1 MNPGA
6 NMTIGMRRRTAAI
19 VLGLVLAAWCQR
31 PASAQ
36 YGSYFGQNK
45 IAYDNF
51 RWKVYKSPHFDIYYY
66 PESEPFLNDIVSY
79 AESAYVRLSQE
90 LDHELRFRIPMVI
103 YKTHGEFEETNITL
117 EEVPEEVGAFAEPIQ
132 NRMVLPID
140 QPPDKLYKLIS
151 HELTHIF
158 QYSLFFEGYLGRAL
172 RARIPTWLV
181 EGMASYFGQDE
192 DSLDR
197 MFIRDAVV
205 NNYIPPIQALD
216 QLSYLNYR
224 YGHAVFDFI
233 EQDFGKEGVRNFVYE
248 YRKVLLTGNVEKAIK
263 EAFGTDID
271 AFNRN
276 FNRFLRK
283 KYFPV
288 LLEKKSPDDYGKE
301 IGIHTRGV
309 FTFSPTISPSGELIA
324 AIASPKMEADL
335 VVLSA
340 EDGKKVKNLTK
351 GWSNRY
357 RYLVTEAF
365 SGRRDLSWS
374 PTGDQIAVM
383 VRKENRRD
391 LAIYDSLHGKLERI
405 IPLKGIAQSAS
416 PAFSPDGKRIAFE
429 GNRDGVVDIFELD
442 LATKAIRNLTTDDD
456 YDGNPWYAADGQTLL
471 YNRRIGDSW
480 KIFSVDLADPTKK
493 TQLTFGASL
502 DLQPSY
508 SRDGKTVFF
517 SSDRGG
523 YGVFNIFAL
532 DVATGETRQY
542 TDVVGGCFAPV
553 EMAPRDGEPY
563 LVMSAYFD
571 GTFRLYRMPLRQPDA
586 QAAPETTA
594 AGAAEAEPFTP
605 PLQLKADTAN
615 AKPYKLR
622 WDLEAPSITIGV
634 ADDGTFLS
642 NVALQFSDLL
652 GDHRVGLQYYS
663 VADFSNFLVTYMNLK
678 HRTRWGSSVFD
689 LRDYYLSTDGFNVD
703 RRQAQRS
710 TGAEFFAQYP
720 FSRNYRLDGAV
731 VAVDTSQDL
740 FTGYTSFVD
749 TNTNTIVTTPNF
761 LSTSDRFIYLQPAIV
776 GDTTRYQ
783 SFGPFQG
790 HRFELGATYGI
801 HLSGDIPGNIVE
813 FHLDFRAYKQLTRRS
828 LIAFRAFGVVNK
840 GEREIFYGVG
850 GLNTLRGYDFRAF
863 YGSNVAAANLELR
876 FPFVDE
882 LRFPIGPIR
891 NIRGFLFLDA
901 GTAWLPGDQFYD
913 PDLRFVRAQPSVV
926 GGEVR
931 VTNIPFSWWDR
942 TNDRMQDLR
951 ASYGAGFQFLFLGGL
966 QLNWSWSKRLPYTRY
981 VDDFSD
987 PVVAHF
993 VPVKADVGGTRSE
1006 FYITFDW

>member
-1 MNPGA
+1 MTTPHWWRAATAFLALALTAWGA
-6 NMTIGMRRRTAAI
+6 SP
-19 VLGLVLAAWCQR
+19 V
-31 PASAQ
+31 SAQ
-36 YGSYFGQNK
+36 AIAYFGQNK

-51 RWKVYKSPHFDIYYY
+51 RWKVYKAPHFDVYYY
-66 PESEPFLNDIVSY
+66 PESEPFLDDIVSY
-79 AESAYVRLSQE
+79 AESAYVRLSKE

-117 EEVPEEVGAFAEPIQ
+117 EELPEAVGAFAEPIQ

-158 QYSLFFEGYLGRAL
+158 QYSLFFEGYIGRAL

-192 DSLDR
+192 ESLDR
-197 MFIRDAVV
+197 MVIRDAVV
-205 NNYIPPIQALD
+205 NNYIPPIQQLD
-216 QLSYLNYR
+216 SLSYLNYR

-233 EQDFGKEGVRNFVYE
+233 EQDYGKEGVRNFVYE

-301 IGIHTRGV
+301 IGIHKEGV

-324 AIASPKMEADL
+324 ALASPKMDLDL

-340 EDGKKVKNLTK
+340 EDGKKVRNLTK
-351 GWSNRY
+351 GWSNKY

-374 PTGDQIAVM
+374 PTGDQIVVF
-383 VRKENRRD
+383 VRKENKRE
-391 LAIYDSLHGKLERI
+391 LAIYDSLHGKLEKI
-405 IPLKGIAQSAS
+405 IPLRGIAQGAS

-429 GNRDGVVDIFELD
+429 GNKNGVVDIFELD
-442 LATKAIRNLTTDDD
+442 LKTKTIRNLTQDDD
-456 YDGNPWYAADGQTLL
+456 YDGNPWYAPDGATLL
-471 YNRRIGDSW
+471 YNRRIGSSW
-480 KIFSVDLADPTKK
+480 KIFSVDLADPTRK
-493 TQLTFGASL
+493 TQLTFGPSL

-517 SSDRGG
+517 TSDRGG

-532 DVATGETRQY
+532 DLASGETRQY
-542 TDVVGGCFAPV
+542 TDVVGGCFSPV
-553 EMAPRDGEPY
+553 EMAPREGEPY
-563 LVMSAYFD
+563 LVITAYFD
-571 GTFRLYRMPLRQPDA
+571 GTFRLYRMPLRQA
-586 QAAPETTA
+586 EAKTGAETGS
-594 AGAAEAEPFTP
+594 AGAPEAEPFEP
-605 PLQLKADTAN
+605 PLKLKADAAN
-615 AKPYKLR
+615 AKKYKAR
-622 WDLEAPSITIGV
+622 WDLEAPSISVGV

-652 GDHRVGLQYYS
+652 GDHRIGLQYYS
-663 VADFSNFLVTYMNLK
+663 VSSFSNFLATYTNLK
-678 HRTRWGSSVFD
+678 HRNRWGVTVFD
-689 LRDYYLSTDGFNVD
+689 LRDYYLSSNGFHVN
-703 RRQAQRS
+703 RTQAQRNS
-710 TGAEFFAQYP
+710 GVQFFAQFPLNRYYRIDAGVTATDSTQDIFVGYDASLTP
-720 FSRNYRLDGAV
+720 QFVSSR
-731 VAVDTSQDL
+731 
-740 FTGYTSFVD
+740 
-749 TNTNTIVTTPNF
+749 
-761 LSTSDRFIYLQPAIV
+761 DRFLLLQPAII

-790 HRFELGATYGI
+790 KRFEVGATYG
-801 HLSGDIPGNIVE
+801 LNLGGDVPGNVVAY
-813 FHLDFRAYKQLTRRS
+813 HLDFRAYKQLTRRS
-828 LIAFRAFGVVNK
+828 LLAFRAFGAINK
-840 GEREIFYGVG
+840 GERQVFYGIG

-863 YGSNVAAANLELR
+863 YGSNVAEANIELR

-891 NIRGFLFLDA
+891 NIRGFIFLDT

-913 PDLRFVRAQPSVV
+913 PDLLA
-926 GGEVR
+926 VR
-931 VTNIPFSWWDR
+931 VQPNPNGTFTNIPFSWWDR
-942 TNDRMQDLR
+942 KNDRMQDLR
-951 ASYGAGFQFLFLGGL
+951 GSYGAGFQFYFLGGL
-966 QLNWSWSKRLPYTRY
+966 QFNWAWSKRLPYTRY
-981 VDDFSD
+981 VND
-987 PVVAHF
+987 PQTPGVVDL
-993 VPVKADVGGTRSE
+993 VPVEANVGGTRSE

>member
-1 MNPGA
+1 
-6 NMTIGMRRRTAAI
+6 MTSSHRMRDAAL
-19 VLGLVLAAWCQR
+19 VFGLMLFAWSHG
-31 PASAQ
+31 PVSAQ
-36 YGSYFGQNK
+36 YIATFGQNK
-45 IAYDNF
+45 IAYDKF
-51 RWKVYKSPHFDIYYY
+51 RWKVYKAPHFDIYYY
-66 PESEPFLNDIVSY
+66 PESEPFLDDIVSY
-79 AESAYVRLSQE
+79 SESAYVRLSKE

-117 EEVPEEVGAFAEPIQ
+117 EELPEEVGAFAEPIQ

-158 QYSLFFEGYLGRAL
+158 QYSLFFEGYIGRAL

-192 DSLDR
+192 DNLDR

-233 EQDFGKEGVRNFVYE
+233 EQEFGKEGVRNFVYE
-248 YRKVLLTGNVEKAIK
+248 YRKVLLTGNIEKAVK
-263 EAFGTDID
+263 EAFGTDIG

-283 KYFPV
+283 RYFPV

-301 IGIHTRGV
+301 IGLPQPGV
-309 FTFSPTISPSGELIA
+309 FTFSPTISPSGELVA

-351 GWSNRY
+351 GWSNKY
-357 RYLVTEAF
+357 RYLITEAF

-383 VRKENRRD
+383 VRKENTRQ

-405 IPLKGIAQSAS
+405 IRLPGIAQSSS

-429 GNRDGVVDIFELD
+429 GNKGGIVDIFELD
-442 LATKAIRNLTTDDD
+442 LATKAIRNLTQDDD
-456 YDGNPWYAADGQTLL
+456 YDGNPWYAADGSTLL
-471 YNRRIGDSW
+471 YNRRIGESW
-480 KIFSVDLADPTKK
+480 KIFSVDLADPTRK
-493 TQLTFGASL
+493 TQLTFGSTL
-502 DLQPSY
+502 DIQPSY

-532 DVATGETRQY
+532 NLATGETRQY

-553 EMAPRDGEPY
+553 EMAPREGEPY

-571 GTFRLYRMPLRQPDA
+571 GTFRLYRMPLRQEESH
-586 QAAPETTA
+586 AAAETTVT
-594 AGAAEAEPFTP
+594 GAAEAQPFEP
-605 PLQLKADTAN
+605 PLKLKADVAT

-622 WDLEAPSITIGV
+622 WDLEAPSISVGL

-642 NVALQFSDLL
+642 NVGLQFSDLL
-652 GDHRVGLQYYS
+652 GDQRIFLQYYS
-663 VADFSNFLVTYMNLK
+663 VSTFSNFLVNYVNVK
-678 HRTRWGSSVFD
+678 RRTRWGASVFD
-689 LRDYYLSTDGFNVD
+689 LRDYYLSSNGFNVD
-703 RRQAQRS
+703 RQQAQRS
-710 TGAEFFAQYP
+710 TGAEFFVQYP
-720 FSRNYRLDGAV
+720 FNRYYRLDAGLSV
-731 VAVDTSQDL
+731 VDTSQDL
-740 FTGYTSFVD
+740 FTGYTQIIDSSGNITV
-749 TNTNTIVTTPNF
+749 TPNF
-761 LSTSDRFIYLQPAIV
+761 VSSKDRFLLLRPAIV

-790 HRFELGATYGI
+790 HRFEFGTTFGENLG
-801 HLSGDIPGNIVE
+801 GDLPGNIRE
-813 FHLDFRAYKQLTRRS
+813 FHLDFRAYKQMTRRS
-828 LIAFRAFGVVNK
+828 LIAFRAFGIVNN
-840 GEREIFYGVG
+840 GGREQFYGIG
-850 GLNTLRGYDFRAF
+850 GLNTLRGYDFRAL
-863 YGSNVAAANLELR
+863 YGSNVAGANLEIR

-891 NIRGFLFLDA
+891 NIRGFLFMDA
-901 GTAWLPGDQFYD
+901 GTAWLSGDFFYD
-913 PDLRFVRAQPSVV
+913 PDLHGVRP
-926 GGEVR
+926 
-931 VTNIPFSWWDR
+931 NNPFSWWDR
-942 TNDRMQDLR
+942 ANNRPQDLR
-951 ASYGAGFQFLFLGGL
+951 ASWGAGFQFFFLGGL
-966 QLNWSWSKRLPYTRY
+966 QFNWAWAKRFSYTG
-981 VDDFSD
+981 FAFD
-987 PVVAHF
+987 PDNPGQLM
-993 VPVKADVGGTRSE
+993 PVKADVGGVRSE
-1006 FYITFDW
+1006 FYITWDW